1 MLECHLV
8 WACAAHSYHELL
20 STVALLGLED
30 ANLLWSSLAS
40 GSLVSLCLPFL
51 ASSWLFRRRVCY
63 SCPVYSWAFCWH
75 LFSVLWAIVS
85 FLISHCPL
93 RKETSLR
100 CLRAALIYWYG
111 DANLEVNLIL
121 GPSTT
126 MMAVSSPL
134 GPVSFLTTGSWP
146 HLWYQRGVSSY
157 KVDSKSNTKPSRLP
171 SWRWCRYCIHVTY
184 YSVLRVHR
192 WVIPLVTPLPSISMK
207 ASQQRGIL
215 PVNTLFSV
223 PQEQSIW
230 CLQQ

>member
-30 ANLLWSSLAS
+30 TNLLWSSLAS

-63 SCPVYSWAFCWH
+63 SCPVCSWAFCWH

-121 GPSTT
+121 GPSTK

-157 KVDSKSNTKPSRLP
+157 KVDPKSNTKPSRLP
-171 SWRWCRYCIHVTY
+171 SWRWCRYCVHVTY
-184 YSVLRVHR
+184 YSVLRVHH
-192 WVIPLVTPLPSISMK
+192 WVTPLVTPLPSISMK

-230 CLQQ
+230 CLQR